1 MVGLEVLDNMP
12 HDRLYFDEKS
22 GELTSMCQVTI
33 SQDSEG
39 KEVLSESKVPISD
52 EMCKLFV
59 DLYKT

>member
-12 HDRLYFDEKS
+12 HDRMYFDEKS
-22 GELTSMCQVTI
+22 GDLTSMCQVTI

-52 EMCKLFV
+52 EMC
-59 DLYKT
+59 